1 MSLFDKGIVLPQKIA
16 AALRMKPSELRKQM
30 EEAKANDFMGLLTPP
45 SFMQQKEMAEINA
58 KNAEKAAKMNIDAQK
73 ENAKIAAD
81 AATKAAENKAGGS
94 GSGAGRPQKKATDL
108 TDEGAS
114 TRAGGQNIARGGKI

>member
-1 MSLFDKGIVLPQKIA
+1 
-16 AALRMKPSELRKQM
+16 
-30 EEAKANDFMGLLTPP
+30 
-45 SFMQQKEMAEINA
+45 MQQKEMAEINA

-81 AATKAAENKAGGS
+81 AATKAAENKAGES

-114 TRAGGQNIARGGKI
+114 TRAGGQNIARGGKV